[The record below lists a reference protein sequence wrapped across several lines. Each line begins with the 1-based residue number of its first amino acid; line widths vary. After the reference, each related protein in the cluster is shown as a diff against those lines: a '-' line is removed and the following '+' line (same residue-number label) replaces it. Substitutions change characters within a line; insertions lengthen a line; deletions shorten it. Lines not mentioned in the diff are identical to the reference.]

1 MVQEFQ
7 NEILYGLR
15 DSAIEKVGPYNENM
29 KLPGS
34 NRMNDQKSL
43 IDNGSVLANIQNSS
57 NVNSISNSG
66 LVSSSALT
74 TNTRRGSKRKTI
86 DSSGYSANNTYSST
100 NNRHKNANDISRL
113 EKMVPTCYPNEHPFN
128 KDGYR
133 YHLAEPDPH
142 SPLRQKFEE
151 TEIWAGKP
159 LPGHLYRLFAGLLKN
174 CTFRI

>member
-1 MVQEFQ
+1 MHRF
-7 NEILYGLR
+7 LY
-15 DSAIEKVGPYNENM
+15 
-29 KLPGS
+29 
-34 NRMNDQKSL
+34 
-43 IDNGSVLANIQNSS
+43 
-57 NVNSISNSG
+57 SG
-66 LVSSSALT
+66 LVSSSAPK
-74 TNTRRGSKRKTI
+74 TNTRRGSKRKTT

-100 NNRHKNANDISRL
+100 NNRRKNVNDISRL
-113 EKMVPTCYPNEHPFN
+113 EKMDPNEHPFN
-128 KDGYR
+128 EDGSR